1 MALEPSL
8 PKIRNARTQ
17 AVIERETFWQI
28 TAPIVVALLV
38 VAALLVLVIM
48 STVVPVQTGALADV
62 SLMFLVVL
70 YGGAGLLIFIIGVAL
85 CVAVWYGIRE
95 LPFLFK
101 RAQDFV
107 WIVAM
112 NAKTATRQVDSRV
125 VEVHLSMAALD
136 SLYDSFMELVRPRKT
151 R

>member
-1 MALEPSL
+1 MALEPQL

-17 AVIERETFWQI
+17 AATERETLWQI
-28 TAPIVVALLV
+28 TLPIGVTVLLV
-38 VAALLVLVIM
+38 AVLIGLVIM

-62 SLMFLVVL
+62 SLMFLIML
-70 YGGAGLLIFIIGVAL
+70 YGAAGLLILLIGTAL
-85 CVAVWYGIRE
+85 CVGVWYGIRE
-95 LPFLFK
+95 LPFVFK
-101 RAQDFV
+101 RVQDFL

-112 NAKTATRQVDSRV
+112 NARTATRQVDSRV

-136 SLYDSFMELVRPRKT
+136 SLYEGFMDLVRPRKE